1 MEQQNQERAVK
12 KQKTFGKKEYLFYTI
27 SFIAILVL
35 TLFVNIVYIKDMKAG
50 GTKIY
55 ALNLKKLTDLKRQEI
70 HKEILRHPTSTT
82 PKEIKEQITNFVKDI
97 NADTKSYESNGII
110 IVKQAVIGGKKY
122 ENITGKIEKKLK
134 KQKVL

>member
-1 MEQQNQERAVK
+1 MEQQEKSAK
-12 KQKTFGKKEYLFYTI
+12 KQKTLSKKSVLIYAI
-27 SFIAILVL
+27 SFFAILVL
-35 TLFVNIVYIKDMKAG
+35 TLFVNIVYIKHMGAG

-82 PKEIKEQITNFVKDI
+82 PKMIKEQITDFVKDI
-97 NADTKSYESNGII
+97 DLDTKVYESDGVI
-110 IVKQAVIGGKKY
+110 IVKQAVIGGKGY
-122 ENITGKIEKKLK
+122 EDITGKIESRLK